1 MENGTSDKETAFDE
15 LTKITLDFFWKR
27 HCPWC
32 LEFKERCKCERKGE
46 PCRKIPS
53 QKK

>member
-1 MENGTSDKETAFDE
+1 MADGTVDTESVYDK

-32 LEFKERCKCERKGE
+32 IEYKENCKCKKEGRPCLTERSMTK
-46 PCRKIPS
+46 
-53 QKK
+53 